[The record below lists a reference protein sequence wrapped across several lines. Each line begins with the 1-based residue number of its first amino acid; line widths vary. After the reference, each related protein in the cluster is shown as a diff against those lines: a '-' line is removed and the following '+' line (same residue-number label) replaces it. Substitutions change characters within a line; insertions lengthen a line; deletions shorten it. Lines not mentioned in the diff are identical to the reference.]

1 MSTVNASGGDGLRVG
16 FDDLIR
22 DEQTQETLNRP
33 GAAAD
38 GDATP
43 TPGQTPL
50 AQTPFRL
57 GADYRRFL
65 LDEQL
70 RRQTPAT
77 QTPAAVTT
85 ASPDHSRADLEARA
99 RRIFERFQND
109 GFLGLSS
116 ETPYA
121 DISAELDGLTQAD
134 ARLLRDIYRER
145 YSPQRGGRDLLSDIA
160 LEVRDLGGRLR
171 AFQVLAPE
179 RVHVVERASAS
190 RGPRPTIFADVA
202 MDELVTGTT
211 VKYTFDEGHTIAPV
225 GYRGPF
231 VRHLVQDAEGRT
243 QTMTGATFEGQY
255 SDPGVYRVTFE
266 VTRAG
271 QPPEFYLLRQ
281 VVRDPAERAREAL
294 LRLPGTTVEP
304 ELFLQYIDMQIGA
317 AEQRLAELK
326 RERDQL
332 MGRGWLNVPQY
343 AERQLNDQIRQLEDG
358 LSQLRRV
365 KEDAPAKLFGGAT
378 GPVIPLQAALV
389 ATERPQP
396 VPLQLYAKPLGN
408 NRWAIVD
415 LNSPSNARVYE
426 GAAGATNQEGLR
438 NAWREFVSANNLPAG
453 QVAALPPRGFDFPAR
468 EVWNDRSDGQSGF
481 QQWASGLG
489 WGSLVLAGLGVV
501 AAVVPGAQWAAPP
514 LFIAAGV
521 TGAASGAASLY
532 DRAHY
537 GNFRWDSPETALDL
551 LSIVGGFAGAG
562 GGVGALLRRGTIVAR
577 TAEGASLTFR
587 SLGDKYT
594 LISQGIDQGA
604 ALAGGVIIGNLWLE
618 QIDRINRSGLP
629 PEEKRR
635 QVGLVLQQA
644 SMMGGVIVVG
654 GGVSRFARLA
664 DDELARLLRGTNF
677 DSELEEMIRATPG
690 LQRALQEQGADRM
703 RELYQNY
710 KAGGVNR
717 SDGLRVATFLE
728 YVSSN
733 GVPTR
738 VESIPQSLTEAL
750 GISDEGLRHMT
761 ARELNETMLARTE
774 PNLLAAFRRGD
785 LPDAARAALQEVLA
799 RDLNLAGAP
808 NFKRARG
815 ILSETLNARLGQGV
829 TSVAELRRV
838 LSFVTEPASRGSI
851 GEYFY
856 QNRLAAGG
864 QLRKP
869 EFPRSEFERVAPGSR
884 ATSVFPDFL
893 RTDSR
898 RTLDVKTGYESGAIE
913 IDQIRDYS
921 ALITTSQARNG
932 GDLRRRLE
940 GLGVEGGRLVGHDY
954 LFISNGTSSALQ
966 AAQRA
971 HARVT
976 GELRPA
982 QASRF
987 HFYYLGE
994 DGDIYRY
1001 LGQNNSVKIG
1011 PQLPN

>member
-1 MSTVNASGGDGLRVG
+1 MATVNGSGGDGLRIG
-16 FDDLIR
+16 Y
-22 DEQTQETLNRP
+22 DELVREGQTQETASRP
-33 GAAAD
+33 CAVPEEAAALS
-38 GDATP
+38 
-43 TPGQTPL
+43 PGQTPP

-65 LDEQL
+65 LDEEL
-70 RRQTPAT
+70 SRQTSAT
-77 QTPAAVTT
+77 LTPAAATT
-85 ASPDHSRADLEARA
+85 QSPDQSRADLEARA

-116 ETPYA
+116 GTPYA
-121 DISAELDGLTQAD
+121 DIAAELEGLTQAD
-134 ARLLRDIYRER
+134 ARLLRDIYRQR

-160 LEVRDLGGRLR
+160 LEVGDLGERLR
-171 AFQVLAPE
+171 AFQILAPE
-179 RVHVVERASAS
+179 RVHVVERAAAE

-202 MDELVTGTT
+202 MDELVTGTN
-211 VKYTFDEGHTIAPV
+211 VRYTFDEGHVIAPA

-231 VRHLVQDAEGRT
+231 VRHLIQDADGRT
-243 QTMTGATFEGQY
+243 QTMAGGTFEGQY
-255 SDPGVYRVTFE
+255 RNPGVYRVTFE
-266 VTRAG
+266 VTNQG

-304 ELFLQYIDMQIGA
+304 GLFLQYIDMQVGL
-317 AEQRLAELK
+317 AEQRLSELK
-326 RERDQL
+326 REREQL
-332 MGRGWLNVPQY
+332 MSRGWLNVPQY
-343 AERQLNDQIRQLEDG
+343 KERQLNDQIRQLEDG
-358 LSQLRRV
+358 LSQLRRIQ
-365 KEDAPAKLFGGAT
+365 KDAPVKLFGGAA

-389 ATERPQP
+389 AAERPQP
-396 VPLQLYAKPLGN
+396 VALQLYAKPLGN
-408 NRWAIVD
+408 NRWAVVD

-426 GAAGATNQEGLR
+426 GAAGTTDEEGLR

-453 QVAALPPRGFDFPAR
+453 QVAALPPRGFNFPAQ

-481 QQWASGLG
+481 QQWATGLG

-521 TGAASGAASLY
+521 TGAGSGAASLY
-532 DRAHY
+532 DRARY
-537 GNFRWDSPETALDL
+537 GSFRWDSPETALDL

-562 GGVGALLRRGTIVAR
+562 GGVGALLRRGTVVAR
-577 TAEGASLTFR
+577 TAEGASVTFR

-604 ALAGGVIIGNLWLE
+604 ALAGGVIIGNVWLE

-635 QVGLVLQQA
+635 QVGVVLQQA

-664 DDELARLLRGTNF
+664 DDELALLLRGANF
-677 DSELEEMIRATPG
+677 DSELEEMIRTTPG
-690 LQRALQEQGADRM
+690 LQRALQEQGADRL
-703 RELYQNY
+703 RRLYENY

-717 SDGLRVATFLE
+717 TEPLHVNSFLR

-738 VESIPQSLTEAL
+738 VDDVPQSLTEGL
-750 GISDEGLRHMT
+750 GISGEGLRRMT

-774 PNLLAAFRRGD
+774 PNLFAAVRRRD
-785 LPDAARAALQEVLA
+785 LPPAARAALEEVLA
-799 RDLNLAGAP
+799 NLNIANAP
-808 NFKRARG
+808 SFKRARG
-815 ILSETLNARLGQGV
+815 LLSETLNARLGESV
-829 TSVAELRRV
+829 TNVAELRRL
-838 LSFVTEPASRGSI
+838 LSSVTEPASRGSI

-856 QNRLAAGG
+856 QSRLMAGG
-864 QLRKP
+864 QLRKR
-869 EFPRSEFERVAPGSR
+869 EFPRPEFERAAPGSR
-884 ATSVFPDFL
+884 ETAVYPDFL

-898 RTLDVKTGYESGAIE
+898 RTLDVKTGYDATDIE
-913 IDQIRDYS
+913 INQIRDYN
-921 ALITTSQARNG
+921 ALITTSQSRG
-932 GDLRRRLE
+932 GGALRRRLE
-940 GLGVEGGRLVGHDY
+940 QMGVAGGRLDGHDY
-954 LFISNGTSSALQ
+954 LFISNGTGSALQ

-976 GELRPA
+976 GTLTPR
-982 QASRF
+982 QAASF
-987 HFYYLGE
+987 NFYYLGD
-994 DGDIYRY
+994 DGNIYRY

-1011 PQLPN
+1011 PQMPN